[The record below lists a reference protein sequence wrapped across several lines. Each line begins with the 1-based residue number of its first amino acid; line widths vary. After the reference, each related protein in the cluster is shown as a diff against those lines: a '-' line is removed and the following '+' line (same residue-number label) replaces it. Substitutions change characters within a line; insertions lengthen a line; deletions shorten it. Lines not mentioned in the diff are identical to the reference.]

1 MAGLRTVDTH
11 THILT
16 EETIALL
23 NKPRDMDAASADVHV
38 LSVTV

>member
-1 MAGLRTVDTH
+1 MAGRRAVDTH

-23 NKPRDMDAASADVHV
+23 NKPRDMDAARVDVHV
-38 LSVTV
+38 LSATV